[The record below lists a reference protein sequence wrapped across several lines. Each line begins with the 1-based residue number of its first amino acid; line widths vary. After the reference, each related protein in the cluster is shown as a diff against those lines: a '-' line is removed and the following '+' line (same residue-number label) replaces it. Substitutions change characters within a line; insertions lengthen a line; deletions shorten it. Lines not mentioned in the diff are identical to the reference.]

1 MNQAFTPITP
11 TDKVLCLG
19 GFPIISAT
27 SRDVE
32 SRIGKTLDTEEKFA
46 LFFANTN
53 FVVQCQY
60 LKDEMLKKP
69 TMIINDG
76 IGLDIAA
83 KLIHGE
89 KFPENLAG
97 TDFLPALLHN
107 GKDNIRVFLFG
118 AKPGIA
124 ARGAQTLRTEYGVN
138 VVGTADG
145 YGEARDLPKLIAT
158 INASKANLIF
168 VAMGNPLQEEWIVK
182 HRDELNANVMI
193 GVGAFLDFLAGDK
206 PRAPEL
212 IRKLRLEWFYRLC
225 LEPTRLMRRY
235 TIDIAKFLA
244 ICFRTGKE
252 SHAPG
257 IN

>member
-1 MNQAFTPITP
+1 MNQALKSIP
-11 TDKVLCLG
+11 TDNVVSLG

-27 SRDVE
+27 AQEVE
-32 SRIGKTLDTEEKFA
+32 KRVEETLDSNEKFA

-53 FVVQCQY
+53 FVVQCQP
-60 LKDEMLKKP
+60 LKEEMLKKP

-76 IGLDIAA
+76 IGLDIASY
-83 KLIHGE
+83 LVHGK

-97 TDFLPALLHN
+97 TDFLPLLLHN
-107 GKDNIRVFLFG
+107 AKDKVRVFLFG

-124 ARGAQTLRTEYGVN
+124 ARGAETLRNEYGVN

-145 YGEARDLPKLIAT
+145 YEQARDIPKLINQ
-158 INASKANLIF
+158 INESKANIIF
-168 VAMGNPLQEEWIVK
+168 VAMGNPLQEKWIMQ
-182 HRDELNANVMI
+182 HRDALNTNVLI

-244 ICFRTGKE
+244 ICLRAGKNTYTPE
-252 SHAPG
+252 V
-257 IN
+257 N